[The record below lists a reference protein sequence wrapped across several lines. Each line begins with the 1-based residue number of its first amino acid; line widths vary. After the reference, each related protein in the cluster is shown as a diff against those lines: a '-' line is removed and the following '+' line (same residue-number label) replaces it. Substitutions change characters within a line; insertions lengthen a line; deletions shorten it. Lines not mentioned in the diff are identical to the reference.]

1 MGLGP
6 TILVQEADDIN
17 ARYWAK
23 YDWAREFA
31 DLEAQADDPKK
42 DYRRFLPLDPTHPRA
57 WIPQHV
63 RWAKRKAVDFR
74 CPITGWHELDY
85 YQDVQK
91 RGSIR
96 AVGTLTMDHILPGSL
111 GGLTTD
117 ENIRAFSELA
127 NTKKGNLTVTDEELR
142 DRLLAVYYRVDIPA
156 DLYEQLRKYKVV
168 QFKVG

>member
-1 MGLGP
+1 
-6 TILVQEADDIN
+6 
-17 ARYWAK
+17 
-23 YDWAREFA
+23 
-31 DLEAQADDPKK
+31 
-42 DYRRFLPLDPTHPRA
+42 
-57 WIPQHV
+57 
-63 RWAKRKAVDFR
+63 
-74 CPITGWHELDY
+74 LDY

-91 RGSIR
+91 RGPIR

-142 DRLLAVYYRVDIPA
+142 SRLLTVYYRVDIPA